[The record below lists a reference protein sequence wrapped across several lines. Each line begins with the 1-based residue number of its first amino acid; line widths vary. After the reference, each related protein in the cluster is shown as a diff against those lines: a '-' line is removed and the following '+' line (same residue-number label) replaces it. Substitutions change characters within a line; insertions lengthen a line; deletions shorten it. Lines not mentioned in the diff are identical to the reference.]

1 MIIYKFFLYAKS
13 RRRRARRGERSI
25 DIHKAKGE
33 AKTVYQMGLK
43 SVPWVA
49 PGVYSV
55 FREHAT
61 SKPAP
66 LGIRNLFL

>member
-1 MIIYKFFLYAKS
+1 MIIYNSFSMQNREDGGQDAV
-13 RRRRARRGERSI
+13 RSNHV
-25 DIHKAKGE
+25 HKAKGE
-33 AKTVYQMGLK
+33 AKAVYQMGLK

-55 FREHAT
+55 FREYAT